1 MKKVFVQY
9 AAYNVWANQR
19 IAECITKLSE
29 EQVNRVL
36 VSSFTSIYA
45 TILHLWDAEAIWW
58 QRLKMQEQLEIPGT
72 AFTGTAVEL
81 CNNLLKQ
88 SKQWKDWTDLATEAA
103 MEHEFIYRNTKKE
116 QFKQPVHE
124 IMMHLF
130 NHQSYHRGQLVTMFR
145 QVGFTEIPNLDY
157 ISFVRKK

>member
-19 IAECITKLSE
+19 IADCITKLSE

-72 AFTGTAVEL
+72 AFTNGLRFLISCSRTMLMRFHVATINKFPLTIRVNAQCLE
-81 CNNLLKQ
+81 NP
-88 SKQWKDWTDLATEAA
+88 TPLAT
-103 MEHEFIYRNTKKE
+103 R
-116 QFKQPVHE
+116 
-124 IMMHLF
+124 
-130 NHQSYHRGQLVTMFR
+130 
-145 QVGFTEIPNLDY
+145 
-157 ISFVRKK
+157 

>member
-19 IAECITKLSE
+19 IADCITKLSE

-103 MEHEFIYRNTKKE
+103 MEHEFIYRNSKKE

>member
-19 IAECITKLSE
+19 IADCIIKLSD

-130 NHQSYHRGQLVTMFR
+130 NHQSYHRGQLVSMFR

>member
-19 IAECITKLSE
+19 IAECIIKLSD

-36 VSSFTSIYA
+36 VSSFKSIYA

-72 AFTGTAVEL
+72 VFTGTAVEL

-103 MEHEFIYRNTKKE
+103 LEHEFIYRNTKKE

>member
-19 IAECITKLSE
+19 IAECIIKLSD

-36 VSSFTSIYA
+36 VSSFKSIYA

-145 QVGFTEIPNLDY
+145 QVGLTEIPNLDY

>member
-19 IAECITKLSE
+19 IADCITKLSE

-157 ISFVRKK
+157 ISYVRKK

>member
-19 IAECITKLSE
+19 IAECIIKLSD

-36 VSSFTSIYA
+36 VSSFKSIYA

-72 AFTGTAVEL
+72 VFTGTAVEL

-145 QVGFTEIPNLDY
+145 QVGLTEIPNLDY

>member
-19 IAECITKLSE
+19 IADCITKLSE

>member
-103 MEHEFIYRNTKKE
+103 MEHEFIYRNSKKE

>member
-19 IAECITKLSE
+19 IAECIIKLSD

-36 VSSFTSIYA
+36 VSSFKSIYA

-72 AFTGTAVEL
+72 VFTGTAVEL

-124 IMMHLF
+124 IMLHLF

-145 QVGFTEIPNLDY
+145 QVGLTEIPNLDY
-157 ISFVRKK
+157 ISFVRKN

>member
-1 MKKVFVQY
+1 MKKVFEQY

-19 IAECITKLSE
+19 ITECIIKLSD

-36 VSSFTSIYA
+36 VSSFKSIYA

-72 AFTGTAVEL
+72 VFTGTAVEL

-145 QVGFTEIPNLDY
+145 QVGLTEIPNLDY

>member
-19 IAECITKLSE
+19 IADCIIKLSD